1 MQSKQIESFL
11 KRYLVSVSKPGR
23 YVGGEFNQI
32 QKKWSDVDLH
42 VALAFPDIYDIG
54 FSNLGLSILYDIINR
69 RDDSLAERVYSPW
82 IDMEE
87 LMRSHSIPLYT
98 LESKTP
104 VIMFDIL
111 GISLPYE
118 SLYTNLL
125 NILDISGIPL
135 HSNHRDDHHPIVI
148 AGGHACFNPEPMHAF
163 IDAFVIGEGE
173 EIIQE
178 VLDKIKLLKSEH
190 ASRTVILERLGEIS
204 GIYIPSFYK
213 VRYLSNG
220 LIKNIVNIHNSN
232 QKRIKKRIV
241 EELPAPVI
249 RNLVPNIKTVHE
261 RVVIEIMR
269 GCSRGCRFCQAGM
282 LTRPVRE
289 RSTNQIIVSL
299 KEAINATGFTD
310 ISLLSLSASDHSQIT
325 SIIKHV
331 MRLCE
336 KMQINFS
343 LPSLRIESFQP
354 SLIKSMLSKRKGN
367 FTIAPE
373 AGSDEMRARINKPI
387 PQEEILATA
396 SQIFKMGWTNL
407 KLYFMIGFSNESTE
421 DIEKIIDLC
430 KQIKS
435 LGKRIV
441 GGRSKIHI
449 SINTFIPKPHTPFQW
464 LSFTTKEKSEA
475 KYQMIYDALK
485 KTGIKIDWPLY
496 EHAQFE
502 AWLSRGDRKLSSVI
516 ESAWKKGAKF
526 DAWHEY
532 FAIDKW
538 LQAFKENKIDP
549 SFYTTRERSVEE
561 VLPWDHVD
569 IGVSRTFLSKELVKS
584 QKLETTQDCRS
595 VCHACGIQSAYQISC
610 EKIRKA
616 HSCVFE

>member
-1 MQSKQIESFL
+1 
-11 KRYLVSVSKPGR
+11 
-23 YVGGEFNQI
+23 
-32 QKKWSDVDLH
+32 
-42 VALAFPDIYDIG
+42 
-54 FSNLGLSILYDIINR
+54 LSILYDIINR

-98 LESKTP
+98 LESRTP

-178 VLDKIKLLKSEH
+178 VLDEIKLLKSKH
-190 ASRTVILERLGEIS
+190 ASRTVILECLGEIS

-241 EELPAPVI
+241 KELPAPVI
-249 RNLVPNIKTVHE
+249 RNLVSNIKTVHE

-289 RSTNQIIVSL
+289 RSTNQIMFSL
-299 KEAINATGFTD
+299 KEAIRHTGFTD
-310 ISLLSLSASDHSQIT
+310 ISLLSLSASDHSQIA
-325 SIIKHV
+325 SIIKQV
-331 MRLCE
+331 TRLCE

-396 SQIFKMGWTNL
+396 RQIFEMGWTNL

-435 LGKRIV
+435 LGKRFV

-475 KYQMIYDALK
+475 KYHTIYDALK
-485 KTGIKIDWPLY
+485 KTGIKIDWPPY

-502 AWLSRGDRKLSSVI
+502 AWLSRGDRRLSSVI
-516 ESAWKKGAKF
+516 ETAWKKGAKF

-538 LQAFKENKIDP
+538 MQAFKENKIDP

-561 VLPWDHVD
+561 VLPWDHID
-569 IGVSRTFLSKELVKS
+569 IGVSRVFLLKELVKS
-584 QKLETTQDCRS
+584 QELKTTQDCRL

-610 EKIRKA
+610 EKIREA